1 MTLAQ
6 QQSQL
11 LAALF
16 EPWHAVQANA
26 DVASQQAWP
35 QDQYLRGLQAYRS
48 NASAMAQGVLAA
60 AYPTLQRLM
69 GVEQFDGLAVH
80 FWRTHPPVRGDL
92 AQWGEGLDDFLR
104 AIPELMAH
112 EPYLPDVASLE
123 WALHAGKTAT
133 DSASDAPVPLA
144 VIDSEFAIV
153 DLMDCKEWGDVSDQA
168 PQGEPLAKA
177 QRALVYRQGFK
188 THYISI
194 SKDIAL

>member
-16 EPWHAVQANA
+16 DPWVSVQANA

-35 QDQYLRGLQAYRS
+35 EHQYQRGLQAYRS
-48 NASAMAQGVLAA
+48 NASVMAQGVLAA
-60 AYPTLQRLM
+60 AYPTLKRLM
-69 GVEQFDGLAVH
+69 GNEQLDGLAVH

-92 AQWGEGLDDFLR
+92 AQWGEGLADFLR
-104 AIPELMAH
+104 TIPDLMTH

-123 WALHAGKTAT
+123 WALQAGKTAA
-133 DSASDAPVPLA
+133 DSASDDPVPLA

-153 DLMDCKEWGDVSDQA
+153 ELVDGKEWADVSDQK
-168 PQGEPLAKA
+168 G

-188 THYISI
+188 TACISI